1 MIYVLLLGIAVV
13 GFGIYVSVVFSAI
26 PGAVDERLGVFDELP
41 ESLGTWFA
49 DLTSPEGVEDQRQG
63 LVRETR
69 FLLQASTGLFS
80 RETLVRQ
87 VRQRDAKSGEVL
99 NVLPEQRIPR
109 RRKRA

>member
-13 GFGIYVSVVFSAI
+13 GFGIYISVVFSAI

-41 ESLGTWFA
+41 ESLGTWSEDVA
-49 DLTSPEGVEDQRQG
+49 SAEGIKDKQSG

-69 FLLQASTGLFS
+69 FLLQRSTGLFS
-80 RETLVRQ
+80 RETLVKQ
-87 VRQRDAKSGEVL
+87 MRQRDAASGEVV